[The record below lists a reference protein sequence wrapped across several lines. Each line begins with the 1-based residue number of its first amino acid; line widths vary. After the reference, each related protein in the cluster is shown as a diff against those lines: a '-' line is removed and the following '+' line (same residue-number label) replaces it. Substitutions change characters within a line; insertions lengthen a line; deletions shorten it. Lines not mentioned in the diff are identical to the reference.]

1 MDEHIFPTK
10 DEIEKL
16 EEVVAAAEDLS
27 LSRQKVLVEMLN
39 THIDKTDT
47 RDKPSFWRD
56 GVCASVIITPIW
68 SLILFS
74 GGLLDIEPIWFRFC
88 LLPVL
93 SVPAGVSYILLLKRK
108 RVCRPDFLIYSL
120 IIFFGGPAYGIVS
133 GIILGSIIY
142 FPLKWLGFVH

>member
-1 MDEHIFPTK
+1 MEEQIFPTK

-16 EEVVAAAEDLS
+16 EKVVAAAEDLS
-27 LSRQKVLVEMLN
+27 LDRQKVLVELLN
-39 THIDKTDT
+39 RHIDKIDT
-47 RDKPSFWRD
+47 RDEISSWRD
-56 GVCASVIITPIW
+56 GVVASAIITPIW

-74 GGLLDIEPIWFRFC
+74 GGLLDLEPIWLRWC

-93 SVPAGVSYILLLKRK
+93 SVPAGVSYILWLKRK

-120 IIFFGGPAYGIVS
+120 IIFFGGPVYGILS